1 MTTVKSHRFPI
12 SIEWHQGRLTGASAA
27 DKPDLEIA
35 KPPDFRHGIHV
46 EASELAL
53 A

>member
-12 SIEWHQGRLTGASAA
+12 SIEWHEGRLTDASAA

-35 KPPDFRHGIHV
+35 TPPEFRHGIHV
-46 EASELAL
+46 EAQEFAL